1 MTQTNSFDAN
11 TVAHLCTY
19 QICQNTAVRKI
30 SDASCPAVFATH
42 CCDQCDVGTDTDH
55 QIEAV
60 MVFVVVV
67 VVLVSLVINA
77 M

>member
-1 MTQTNSFDAN
+1 MT
-11 TVAHLCTY
+11 HRLL
-19 QICQNTAVRKI
+19 
-30 SDASCPAVFATH
+30 PAGVFATH
-42 CCDQCDVGTDTDH
+42 CCDQFDVGTDTDH
-55 QIEAV
+55 RIEAV